1 MRIIDIF
8 KTIALVIA
16 MTFLT
21 WTFHELI
28 IKRRSYERNSGVE
41 IGEIWCEISNEEN
54 PFKKTEYKCSK
65 VVDVKNGYVKYLK
78 LPDGY
83 TSSTTISAFKW
94 NSKKIK

>member
-1 MRIIDIF
+1 MRKTDIL
-8 KTIALVIA
+8 KVIV
-16 MTFLT
+16 TLFLT
-21 WTFHELI
+21 WCFGVLLFNH
-28 IKRRSYERNSGVE
+28 RDNERNSGVE

-54 PFKKTEYKCSK
+54 PFKKIEYRCSK
-65 VVDVKNGYVKYLK
+65 VIDVKNGYVKYLK